1 MILSNKPVKRLRILG
16 SLQLLITVIM
26 PLGSS
31 SFIGAA
37 SGEKGGVNNLA
48 FTNIPINK
56 AFPAIPK
63 KIQ

>member
-1 MILSNKPVKRLRILG
+1 
-16 SLQLLITVIM
+16 M

-31 SFIGAA
+31 LFIGAA

-56 AFPAIPK
+56 AFPAIQK
-63 KIQ
+63 KQ

>member
-1 MILSNKPVKRLRILG
+1 
-16 SLQLLITVIM
+16 M

-37 SGEKGGVNNLA
+37 SDEKDGVNNLA
-48 FTNIPINK
+48 ITNIPTNK

-63 KIQ
+63 